1 MAKTQK
7 EIDNNARAS
16 VERSQ
21 KISMV
26 YRKQQELD
34 ALQEEL
40 DSIAVKFNVNK
51 TEAQNKAEL
60 VTPLERKIKNAKKVF

>member
-51 TEAQNKAEL
+51 TEN
-60 VTPLERKIKNAKKVF
+60 TKILAKVDAPSNLL